1 MRKMFGYMVGL
12 GVSAMVIIGGVSTA
26 VSTTKTLLN
35 RTTSSAVY
43 EVTGNA
49 VNNAIHG
56 FMGAVTGNGFDVSGY
71 LTSVKDDIVDI
82 GAAAL
87 PTASFR
93 SKAKSSAK
101 VEYLEPGQ
109 YSNYV
114 EGFH

>member
-1 MRKMFGYMVGL
+1 MKKMFGYVVGL

-35 RTTSSAVY
+35 KTTSSAVY

-71 LTSVKDDIVDI
+71 LTSVKDDIVDV
-82 GAAAL
+82 GAAVL
-87 PTASFR
+87 PTANR